1 MTRRT
6 TPTAAENELDGR
18 HDFDFL
24 FGEWAIANRKLADP
38 LSQEGGDWL
47 EFASTAESHP
57 ILGGL
62 GNLDTYLMAEFPGRG
77 RFHGF
82 ALRLFQPTTGLWRI
96 WWASTGGDGQL
107 DTPVVGRFVD
117 GQGRFE
123 CNDVLG
129 GRAVAVRYQWK
140 DITPSSARWEQA
152 FSFDGGHSF
161 ATSWVMRFTRTA

>member
-1 MTRRT
+1 MTAHT
-6 TPTAAENELDGR
+6 TPKRAGDERDGR

-24 FGEWAIANRKLADP
+24 VGNWEVANRKLEDP
-38 LSQEGGDWL
+38 LSQEGAHWL
-47 EFASTAESHP
+47 EFASTAESRP

-62 GNLDTYLMAEFPGRG
+62 GNVDTYVIAEFPGRG

-96 WWASTGGDGQL
+96 WWASTGGDGRL
-107 DTPVVGRFVD
+107 DMPVVGRFED

-123 CNDVLG
+123 CSDVVG
-129 GRAVAVRYQWK
+129 GRAVAVRYDWT

-152 FSFDGGHSF
+152 FSVDGGQSF
-161 ATSWVMRFTRTA
+161 VTNWVMRFTRIA